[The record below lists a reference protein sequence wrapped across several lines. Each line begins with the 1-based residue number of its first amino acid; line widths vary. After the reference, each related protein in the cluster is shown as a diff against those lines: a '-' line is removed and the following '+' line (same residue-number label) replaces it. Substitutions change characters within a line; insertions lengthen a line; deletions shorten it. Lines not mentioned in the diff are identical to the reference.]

1 MCVSRASLACCD
13 CYPQRLFGKLG
24 AATAVSGFR
33 AKELDPI
40 IGVATHGSPG
50 NRSDDSRR
58 HTCGQRENI
67 DVHGRLQRKREG
79 RGGHLKQ
86 NMATRCDSSGI
97 SFQTQCLHG
106 PLSAV
111 SIPDSSGIVYQFQS
125 KLDEICPF
133 VPLKPATEN
142 RTPFLFTPLARAM
155 SEKVATNSHETN
167 AEKLRRSSLALRGKR
182 CYHLFLCCVAPTAP
196 AVQPA
201 VSLAV

>member
-1 MCVSRASLACCD
+1 MRNLLPD
-13 CYPQRLFGKLG
+13 RL
-24 AATAVSGFR
+24 
-33 AKELDPI
+33 P
-40 IGVATHGSPG
+40 
-50 NRSDDSRR
+50 
-58 HTCGQRENI
+58 
-67 DVHGRLQRKREG
+67 
-79 RGGHLKQ
+79 HLKQ

-125 KLDEICPF
+125 QLDEICPF

-182 CYHLFLCCVAPTAP
+182 CYHIYVCVCMCVVCVCVRSRSQSRLDTSPRKRHARSVPRLPRSAGPPSCASRSRQGSRFTRRC
-196 AVQPA
+196 
-201 VSLAV
+201 

>member
-1 MCVSRASLACCD
+1 MLRLLSPAIVRKTRGRD
-13 CYPQRLFGKLG
+13 CGQRLSRKG
-24 AATAVSGFR
+24 ARPLSSA
-33 AKELDPI
+33 LP
-40 IGVATHGSPG
+40 HGSPG
-50 NRSDDSRR
+50 DRSDDPRR
-58 HTCGQRENI
+58 TTGGQRENI
-67 DVHGRLQRKREG
+67 DVHGRLQRKRDG

-86 NMATRCDSSGI
+86 NMATRCDSGGI

-125 KLDEICPF
+125 QLDEICPF
-133 VPLKPATEN
+133 VPLKPATEK
-142 RTPFLFTPLARAM
+142 TPFLFTPLARAM

-182 CYHLFLCCVAPTAP
+182 CYHLFLCSIAPTAP